1 MRPNPSIDFLRPE
14 TSYCGEFV
22 VEFSRIMFKYLT
34 IIEKCG
40 IFLVQKI
47 YLIFLYDGGEKMR
60 QHEQV
65 KEFAVEDII
74 QLVRKTDLSD
84 LNTFLVLNGGT
95 GVGKTTAI
103 MNSVLTELDTK
114 FGHLQSMLVVESR
127 SITVEQLRHKY
138 GEADVCQ
145 RLGFANMIKK
155 GKVDYDWVVID
166 ECHGLFSE
174 ASFAEDTVIIGD
186 WIKNRRTKQHIIFIT
201 ANDEYFEE
209 LSKQFFSDD
218 SSFIYLFPDFTKYVS
233 NTYVKEIQFVK
244 TKNTNATLDYFLAQQ
259 EDKKG
264 IIFLKS
270 ASKVKDWYFK
280 LLDQKKNVAMLVSR
294 ANQTAL
300 SLDITQA
307 KIAAKDL
314 LIELSD
320 GQSGLTL
327 ADLQDMAD
335 KQRIADG
342 KESLFTALREEH
354 LPEDINI
361 LIVTDTLQE
370 GMSLTF
376 PKIDYMIIDG
386 YGEVEIRQ
394 KVGRF
399 RGNLDQLFIIFNP
412 NNARR
417 DFQIQS
423 DLFAHFRKLQA
434 EGDQVELAKQFGLM
448 KGAQFK
454 IKYLIERAREDGT
467 KSYEVNEQ
475 AYLHLLKDH
484 KDYLHLM
491 GNTEEAVQEMY
502 SYLGATPSIIDPALI
517 KFSNQRELV
526 MEIAERWRG
535 IPLKGPAQEA
545 LLEDFKAMGITDKS
559 RHQITSLRGC
569 TTIFNEAGV
578 RIAEKQATTKDIE
591 QWPQYLTKVREK
603 FRVIV

>member
-1 MRPNPSIDFLRPE
+1 MRE
-14 TSYCGEFV
+14 
-22 VEFSRIMFKYLT
+22 
-34 IIEKCG
+34 
-40 IFLVQKI
+40 
-47 YLIFLYDGGEKMR
+47 
-60 QHEQV
+60 HEQV

-74 QLVRKTDLSD
+74 RLVRETDLSD
-84 LNTFLVLNGGT
+84 INTFLVLNGGT

-103 MNSVLTELDTK
+103 MNNVLEELDHK
-114 FGHLQSMLVVESR
+114 FGHLQTMLVVESR

-145 RLGFANMIKK
+145 RLGFANMIRK
-155 GKVDYDWVVID
+155 GTIDYDWVVID

-174 ASFAEDTVIIGD
+174 ASFAEDTTIIGD
-186 WIKNRRTKQHIIFIT
+186 WIKNGRENQHIIFIT

-218 SSFIYLFPDFTKYVS
+218 STFIYLFPDFTKYVS

-244 TKNTNATLDYFLAQQ
+244 TRNTTATLEYFLAQQ
-259 EDKKG
+259 ETKRG

-280 LLDQKKNVAMLVSR
+280 LLDQKKGVAMLVSR
-294 ANQTAL
+294 ANQTSL
-300 SLDITQA
+300 SLDVNQA
-307 KIAAKDL
+307 HSAAKNL
-314 LIELSD
+314 MIELSD
-320 GQSGLTL
+320 GYSGLTL

-342 KESLFTALREEH
+342 KESLFEALRNEH
-354 LPEDINI
+354 LPDDISI

-412 NNARR
+412 SNARR

-423 DLFAHFRKLQA
+423 DMFAHFRQLQA
-434 EGDQVELAKQFGLM
+434 EGNQVELAKQFGIL

-454 IKYLIERAREDGT
+454 VRYINERVHDDGS

-475 AYLHLLKDH
+475 AYLHLIKDH

-491 GNTEEAVQEMY
+491 GNTEEAVREMY
-502 SYLGATPSIIDPALI
+502 SYLGATPKLIDPNNI
-517 KFSNQRELV
+517 RISNQKELII
-526 MEIAERWRG
+526 EIAERWRG

-545 LLEDFKAMGITDKS
+545 LLQDFAAAGIKDKS
-559 RHQITSLRGC
+559 RHTVSSLRGC
-569 TTIFNEAGV
+569 TTLFTEAGITV
-578 RIAEKQATTKDIE
+578 TEKQATLKDLE

-603 FRVIV
+603 FRYII

>member
-1 MRPNPSIDFLRPE
+1 
-14 TSYCGEFV
+14 
-22 VEFSRIMFKYLT
+22 
-34 IIEKCG
+34 
-40 IFLVQKI
+40 
-47 YLIFLYDGGEKMR
+47 MR
-60 QHEQV
+60 QHKQV

-103 MNSVLTELDTK
+103 MNNVLEELDHK
-114 FGHLQSMLVVESR
+114 MGHLQTMLVVESR

-138 GEADVCQ
+138 GETDVCQ

-155 GKVDYDWVVID
+155 NSVDYDWIVID

-174 ASFAEDTVIIGD
+174 ASFADDTTIIGN
-186 WIKNRRTKQHIIFIT
+186 WIKDGRTNQHIIFIT

-218 SSFIYLFPDFTKYVS
+218 SSFIYLFPDFTEYVS
-233 NTYVKEIQFVK
+233 NTYVKEIQFIK

-259 EDKKG
+259 QDKRG

-280 LLDQKKNVAMLVSR
+280 LLDQKKGVAMLVSR

-300 SLDITQA
+300 SLDTNQA
-307 KIAAKDL
+307 QIAAKDL
-314 LIELSD
+314 MLELSD
-320 GQSGLTL
+320 GKSGLTL

-342 KESLFTALREEH
+342 KESLFDALRAEH
-354 LPEDINI
+354 LPDDISI

-412 NNARR
+412 SNAKR

-423 DLFAHFRKLQA
+423 DMFAHFRRLQA
-434 EGDQVELAKQFGLM
+434 EGNQVELAKQFGIL

-454 IKYLIERAREDGT
+454 IHYITEKIKEDGAKT
-467 KSYEVNEQ
+467 YEVNEQ

-491 GNTEEAVQEMY
+491 NNTDEAVQEMY
-502 SYLGATPSIIDPALI
+502 SYLGATPQILDPGLI
-517 KFSNQRELV
+517 RISNQKDAIL
-526 MEIAERWRG
+526 EIAERWRG

-545 LLEDFKAMGITDKS
+545 LLQDFKAAGITDKS

-569 TTIFNEAGV
+569 TAIFNEVGV
-578 RIAEKQATTKDIE
+578 TVTDKQATKKDIE
-591 QWPQYLTKVREK
+591 QWPQYLQKIREK
-603 FRVIV
+603 FRIIV

>member
-1 MRPNPSIDFLRPE
+1 MREHKQI
-14 TSYCGEFV
+14 
-22 VEFSRIMFKYLT
+22 
-34 IIEKCG
+34 
-40 IFLVQKI
+40 
-47 YLIFLYDGGEKMR
+47 
-60 QHEQV
+60 

-74 QLVRKTDLSD
+74 QLVRKTDLSN

-103 MNSVLTELDTK
+103 MNSVLEELDHQFK
-114 FGHLQSMLVVESR
+114 RLQTMLVVESR

-138 GEADVCQ
+138 GETDVCQ
-145 RLGFANMIKK
+145 RLGFANMIKR
-155 GKVDYDWVVID
+155 GNVDYDWVVID

-174 ASFAEDTVIIGD
+174 ASFAEDTTIIGE
-186 WIKNRRTKQHIIFIT
+186 WIRSGRKNTHVIFIT

-209 LSKQFFSDD
+209 LSKQFFSED
-218 SSFIYLFPDFTKYVS
+218 SSFIYLFPDFTEYVS
-233 NTYVKEIQFVK
+233 QTYVKEIQFIK
-244 TKNTNATLDYFLAQQ
+244 TKNTNATLDYFLNQQ
-259 EDKKG
+259 EGKRG

-280 LLDQKKNVAMLVSR
+280 LLDQKKGVAMLVSR

-300 SLDITQA
+300 SLDVNQA
-307 KIAAKDL
+307 NIAAKDL
-314 LIELSD
+314 LLELSE
-320 GQSGLTL
+320 GRSGLTL

-335 KQRIADG
+335 KQRVADG
-342 KESLFTALREEH
+342 KESLFDALREEH

-412 NNARR
+412 NNAKR

-423 DLFAHFRKLQA
+423 DMFAHFRKLQA
-434 EGDQVELAKQFGLM
+434 EGNQVELAKQFGIL

-454 IKYLIERAREDGT
+454 IKYIVERVTDSG
-467 KSYEVNEQ
+467 KKYEVNEQ

-491 GNTEEAVQEMY
+491 SNTEEAVQEMY
-502 SYLGATPSIIDPALI
+502 SYLGTSPIILDPSIIRI
-517 KFSNQRELV
+517 SNQKELIL
-526 MEIAERWRG
+526 EIAERWRG

-545 LLEDFKAMGITDKS
+545 LLQDFKAMGVTDKS
-559 RHQITSLRGC
+559 RHPVTSLRGC
-569 TTIFNEAGV
+569 TALFEEVGITV
-578 RIAEKQATTKDIE
+578 TSKQATTKDVE
-591 QWPQYLTKVREK
+591 QWPQYLAKVREK
-603 FRVIV
+603 YRVIV

>member
-1 MRPNPSIDFLRPE
+1 MRE
-14 TSYCGEFV
+14 
-22 VEFSRIMFKYLT
+22 
-34 IIEKCG
+34 
-40 IFLVQKI
+40 
-47 YLIFLYDGGEKMR
+47 
-60 QHEQV
+60 HEQV
-65 KEFAVEDII
+65 KEFAVDDII
-74 QLVRKTDLSD
+74 RLVRETDLSNI
-84 LNTFLVLNGGT
+84 NTFLVLNGGT

-103 MNSVLTELDTK
+103 MNNVLEELDHK
-114 FGHLQSMLVVESR
+114 FGHLQTMLVVESR

-145 RLGFANMIKK
+145 RLGFANMIRK
-155 GKVDYDWVVID
+155 GAIDYDWVVID

-174 ASFAEDTVIIGD
+174 ASFAEDTTIIGD
-186 WIKNRRTKQHIIFIT
+186 WIKNSRRNQHIIFIT

-218 SSFIYLFPDFTKYVS
+218 STFIYLFPDFTKYVS

-244 TKNTNATLDYFLAQQ
+244 TRNTTATLEYFLAQQ
-259 EDKKG
+259 ENRRG

-280 LLDQKKNVAMLVSR
+280 LLDRKKGVAMLVSR
-294 ANQTAL
+294 ANQTSL
-300 SLDITQA
+300 SLDVNQA
-307 KIAAKDL
+307 HSAAKNL
-314 LIELSD
+314 MLELSD
-320 GQSGLTL
+320 GHSGLTL

-342 KESLFTALREEH
+342 KESLFEALRNEH
-354 LPEDINI
+354 LPEDISI

-399 RGNLDQLFIIFNP
+399 RGNLDQLYIIFNP
-412 NNARR
+412 SNARR

-423 DLFAHFRKLQA
+423 DMFAHFRRLQA
-434 EGDQVELAKQFGLM
+434 EGNQVELAKQFGIL

-454 IKYLIERAREDGT
+454 IKYITEKKRNDGSKT
-467 KSYEVNEQ
+467 YEVNEQ

-491 GNTEEAVQEMY
+491 GNTEEAVKEMY
-502 SYLGATPSIIDPALI
+502 SYLGAVPKLIDPNDI
-517 KFSNQRELV
+517 RISNQRELII
-526 MEIAERWRG
+526 EIAERWRG
-535 IPLKGPAQEA
+535 VPLKGPAQEA
-545 LLEDFKAMGITDKS
+545 LLQDFRAMGITDKS
-559 RHQITSLRGC
+559 RHPINSLRGC
-569 TTIFNEAGV
+569 TTLFTEAGITV
-578 RIAEKQATTKDIE
+578 TDKQATLKDLE

-603 FRVIV
+603 YRVII

>member
-1 MRPNPSIDFLRPE
+1 MRE
-14 TSYCGEFV
+14 
-22 VEFSRIMFKYLT
+22 
-34 IIEKCG
+34 
-40 IFLVQKI
+40 
-47 YLIFLYDGGEKMR
+47 
-60 QHEQV
+60 HEQV

-103 MNSVLTELDTK
+103 MNNVLQELDKK
-114 FGHLQSMLVVESR
+114 FKHMQTMLVVESR

-138 GEADVCQ
+138 GEVDVCQ
-145 RLGFANMIKK
+145 RMGFANMIKR
-155 GKVDYDWVVID
+155 GHVDYDWVVID

-174 ASFAEDTVIIGD
+174 ASFAEDTTVIGD
-186 WIKNRRTKQHIIFIT
+186 WIKNGRGNTHIIFIT

-209 LSKQFFSDD
+209 LSKQFFSED

-244 TKNTNATLDYFLAQQ
+244 TRNTNMTLDYFLAQL
-259 EDKKG
+259 EGKRG
-264 IIFLKS
+264 IVFLKS

-280 LLDQKKNVAMLVSR
+280 LLDQKKGVAMLVSR

-300 SLDITQA
+300 SLDIVQA
-307 KIAAKDL
+307 QSAAKNL
-314 LIELSD
+314 MIELSD

-342 KESLFTALREEH
+342 KESLFEALRNEH
-354 LPEDINI
+354 LPNDISI

-412 NNARR
+412 SNARR

-423 DLFAHFRKLQA
+423 DMFAHFRKLQA
-434 EGDQVELAKQFGLM
+434 DGDQVELAKQFGLL
-448 KGAQFK
+448 KGARFK
-454 IKYLIERAREDGT
+454 VRYINERKHEDGSKT
-467 KSYEVNEQ
+467 YEVNEQ
-475 AYLHLLKDH
+475 AYLHLIKDH

-491 GNTEEAVQEMY
+491 GNTEEAVREMY
-502 SYLGATPSIIDPALI
+502 SYLGATPKLLDSNEI
-517 KFSNQRELV
+517 KMSNQKETLL
-526 MEIAERWRG
+526 EIAERWRG

-545 LLEDFKAMGITDKS
+545 LLQDFRAAGITDKS
-559 RHQITSLRGC
+559 RHSINSLRGC
-569 TTIFNEAGV
+569 TTLFTEAG
-578 RIAEKQATTKDIE
+578 ITITEKQATLKDIE
-591 QWPQYLTKVREK
+591 QWPQYLQKVREK

>member
-1 MRPNPSIDFLRPE
+1 
-14 TSYCGEFV
+14 
-22 VEFSRIMFKYLT
+22 
-34 IIEKCG
+34 
-40 IFLVQKI
+40 
-47 YLIFLYDGGEKMR
+47 MR

-65 KEFAVEDII
+65 KEFAKEDII
-74 QLVRKTDLSD
+74 RLVRETDLSD
-84 LNTFLVLNGGT
+84 INTFLVLNGGT

-103 MNSVLTELDTK
+103 MNNVLEELDHK
-114 FGHLQSMLVVESR
+114 FGKLQTMLVVESR

-138 GEADVCQ
+138 GEVDVCQ

-155 GKVDYDWVVID
+155 DNVDYDWVVID

-174 ASFAEDTVIIGD
+174 ASFAEDTTIIGN
-186 WIKNRRTKQHIIFIT
+186 WIKFQRKNTHIIFIT

-209 LSKQFFSDD
+209 LSKQFFSED

-244 TKNTNATLDYFLAQQ
+244 TRNTNATLDYFLAQQ
-259 EDKKG
+259 ENKRG

-280 LLDQKKNVAMLVSR
+280 LLDQKKGVAMLVSR

-300 SLDITQA
+300 SLDVTQA
-307 KIAAKDL
+307 HIAAKDL
-314 LIELSD
+314 LLELSE
-320 GQSGLTL
+320 GNSGLTL

-342 KESLFTALREEH
+342 KESLFEALRAEH
-354 LPEDINI
+354 LPEDISI

-412 NNARR
+412 NNAKR

-423 DLFAHFRKLQA
+423 DMFAHFRKLQA
-434 EGDQVELAKQFGLM
+434 EGNQVELAKQFGIL

-454 IKYLIERAREDGT
+454 IKYIIERPHDNGT
-467 KSYEVNEQ
+467 KTYEVNEQ
-475 AYLHLLKDH
+475 AYLHLIKDH

-491 GNTEEAVQEMY
+491 GNTEDAVKEMY
-502 SYLGATPSIIDPALI
+502 SYLGTTPKLVDPNLI
-517 KFSNQRELV
+517 RISNQRDLII
-526 MEIAERWRG
+526 EIAERWRG
-535 IPLKGPAQEA
+535 IPLKGSAQEA
-545 LLEDFKAMGITDKS
+545 LIQDFKAMGVTDKS
-559 RHQITSLRGC
+559 RHSITSLRGC
-569 TTIFNEAGV
+569 TAMFTDAGITV
-578 RIAEKQATTKDIE
+578 TDKQASLKDIE

-603 FRVIV
+603 YRVII

>member
-1 MRPNPSIDFLRPE
+1 MRE
-14 TSYCGEFV
+14 
-22 VEFSRIMFKYLT
+22 
-34 IIEKCG
+34 
-40 IFLVQKI
+40 
-47 YLIFLYDGGEKMR
+47 
-60 QHEQV
+60 HEQV
-65 KEFAVEDII
+65 KEFAVNDII
-74 QLVRKTDLSD
+74 ELVRKTNLSD

-103 MNSVLTELDTK
+103 MNSVLEELEHK
-114 FGHLQSMLVVESR
+114 VGKVQSMLVVESR
-127 SITVEQLRHKY
+127 SITVEQLRHRY

-155 GKVDYDWVVID
+155 DNVDYDWVVID

-174 ASFAEDTVIIGD
+174 ASFAEDTTIIGD
-186 WIKNRRTKQHIIFIT
+186 WIKNRRTYQHIIFIT
-201 ANDEYFEE
+201 ANDEYFED
-209 LSKQFFSDD
+209 LSKQFFSEDY
-218 SSFIYLFPDFTKYVS
+218 SFIYLFPDFTKYVS
-233 NTYVKEIQFVK
+233 NTYVKEIQFIK
-244 TKNTNATLDYFLAQQ
+244 TKNTNATLDYFIEQ
-259 EDKKG
+259 EKDKRG

-280 LLDQKKNVAMLVSR
+280 LLNLKMKVAMLVSK
-294 ANQTAL
+294 ANQTSL
-300 SLDITQA
+300 SLNPSQA
-307 KIAAKDL
+307 DIAAKDL
-314 LIELSD
+314 LLDLSA
-320 GQSGLTL
+320 GEAGLTL
-327 ADLQDMAD
+327 ADLQELAD

-342 KESLFTALREEH
+342 KESLFEALANEH
-354 LPEDINI
+354 LPDDISI

-423 DLFAHFRKLQA
+423 DMFAHFRKLQA
-434 EGDQVELAKQFGLM
+434 EGDQVELAKQFGIL
-448 KGAQFK
+448 KGARFK
-454 IKYLIERAREDGT
+454 VKYIVERQLENGT
-467 KSYEVNEQ
+467 KKYEVNEQ

-484 KDYLHLM
+484 RDYLHLM

-502 SYLGATPSIIDPALI
+502 SYLGATPKMVDPNLI
-517 KFSNQRELV
+517 RISNQKELIV
-526 MEIAERWRG
+526 EIAERWRG

-545 LLEDFKAMGITDKS
+545 LLQDFKAMGITDKQ

-569 TTIFNEAGV
+569 TSMFDEVGV
-578 RIAEKQATTKDIE
+578 TIAEKQATKKDLE
-591 QWPQYLTKVREK
+591 QWPQYLTKIREK
-603 FRVIV
+603 FRIII

>member
-1 MRPNPSIDFLRPE
+1 MREHKQI
-14 TSYCGEFV
+14 
-22 VEFSRIMFKYLT
+22 
-34 IIEKCG
+34 
-40 IFLVQKI
+40 
-47 YLIFLYDGGEKMR
+47 
-60 QHEQV
+60 

-103 MNSVLTELDTK
+103 MNSVLEELDHQFK
-114 FGHLQSMLVVESR
+114 RLQTMLVVESR

-138 GEADVCQ
+138 GETDVCQ
-145 RLGFANMIKK
+145 RLGFANMIKR
-155 GKVDYDWVVID
+155 GNVDYDWVVID

-174 ASFAEDTVIIGD
+174 ASFAEDTTIIGE
-186 WIKNRRTKQHIIFIT
+186 WIRSGRKNTHVIFIT

-209 LSKQFFSDD
+209 LSKQFFSED
-218 SSFIYLFPDFTKYVS
+218 SSFIYLFPDFTEYVS
-233 NTYVKEIQFVK
+233 QTYVKEIQFIK
-244 TKNTNATLDYFLAQQ
+244 TKNTNATLDYFLDQQ
-259 EDKKG
+259 EGKRG
-264 IIFLKS
+264 IVFLKS

-280 LLDQKKNVAMLVSR
+280 LLDQKKGVAMLVSR

-300 SLDITQA
+300 SLDVNQA
-307 KIAAKDL
+307 NIAAKDL
-314 LIELSD
+314 LLELSE
-320 GQSGLTL
+320 GRSGLTL

-335 KQRIADG
+335 KQRVADG
-342 KESLFTALREEH
+342 KESLFDALREEH

-412 NNARR
+412 NNAKR

-423 DLFAHFRKLQA
+423 DMFAHFRKLQA
-434 EGDQVELAKQFGLM
+434 EGNQVELAKQFGIL

-454 IKYLIERAREDGT
+454 IKYIVERVTDSGKR
-467 KSYEVNEQ
+467 YEVNEQ

-502 SYLGATPSIIDPALI
+502 SYLGASPTILDPSIIRI
-517 KFSNQRELV
+517 SNQKELIL
-526 MEIAERWRG
+526 EIAERWRG

-545 LLEDFKAMGITDKS
+545 LLQDFKAMGVTDKS
-559 RHQITSLRGC
+559 RHPVTSLRGC
-569 TTIFNEAGV
+569 TALFEEVGV
-578 RIAEKQATTKDIE
+578 TVTSKQATTKDIE
-591 QWPQYLTKVREK
+591 QWPQYLAKVREK
-603 FRVIV
+603 YRVIV

>member
-1 MRPNPSIDFLRPE
+1 MRE
-14 TSYCGEFV
+14 H
-22 VEFSRIMFKYLT
+22 K
-34 IIEKCG
+34 
-40 IFLVQKI
+40 
-47 YLIFLYDGGEKMR
+47 
-60 QHEQV
+60 QV

-74 QLVRKTDLSD
+74 QLVRNTDLSD
-84 LNTFLVLNGGT
+84 MNTFLVLNGGT

-103 MNSVLTELDTK
+103 MNSVLEELDHK
-114 FGHLQSMLVVESR
+114 FGHLQTMLVVESR

-138 GEADVCQ
+138 GEADICQ
-145 RLGFANMIKK
+145 RMGFANMIKK
-155 GKVDYDWVVID
+155 GDIDYDWVVID

-174 ASFAEDTVIIGD
+174 ASFAEDTTIIGE
-186 WIKNRRTKQHIIFIT
+186 WIRHGRENTHIIFIT
-201 ANDEYFEE
+201 ANDEYFDE
-209 LSKQFFSDD
+209 LSKQFFSDE

-233 NTYVKEIQFVK
+233 NTYVKEIQFIK
-244 TKNTNATLDYFLAQQ
+244 TRNTNATLEYFLQQQ
-259 EDKKG
+259 EGKRG

-280 LLDQKKNVAMLVSR
+280 LLDRKKGVGMLVSR
-294 ANQTAL
+294 GNQTAL
-300 SLDITQA
+300 SLDTTQA
-307 KIAAKDL
+307 SIAAKDL
-314 LIELSD
+314 LLELSD
-320 GQSGLTL
+320 GKSGLTL

-342 KESLFTALREEH
+342 KESLFEALRAEH
-354 LPEDINI
+354 LPDDISI

-412 NNARR
+412 SNAKR

-423 DLFAHFRKLQA
+423 DMFAHFRKLQA
-434 EGDQVELAKQFGLM
+434 EGNQIELAKQFGIM

-454 IKYLIERAREDGT
+454 VRYIVERPHEDGSKT
-467 KSYEVNEQ
+467 YEVNEQ
-475 AYLHLLKDH
+475 AYLHLIKDH

-491 GNTEEAVQEMY
+491 NNTEEAVREMY
-502 SYLGATPSIIDPALI
+502 SYLGATPALIDPNDI
-517 KFSNQRELV
+517 RISNQKDIIL
-526 MEIAERWRG
+526 EIAERWRG

-545 LLEDFKAMGITDKS
+545 LLQDFKAMGITDKS
-559 RHQITSLRGC
+559 RRFVTSLRGC
-569 TTIFNEAGV
+569 TSLFAEAGITV
-578 RIAEKQATTKDIE
+578 TDKQATLKDLE

>member
-1 MRPNPSIDFLRPE
+1 
-14 TSYCGEFV
+14 
-22 VEFSRIMFKYLT
+22 
-34 IIEKCG
+34 
-40 IFLVQKI
+40 
-47 YLIFLYDGGEKMR
+47 MR

-74 QLVRKTDLSD
+74 RLVRNTDLSD

-103 MNSVLTELDTK
+103 MNNVLQELDKK
-114 FGHLQSMLVVESR
+114 FKHMQTMLVVESR

-155 GKVDYDWVVID
+155 GNVDYDWVVID

-174 ASFAEDTVIIGD
+174 ASFAEDTTIIGE
-186 WIKNRRTKQHIIFIT
+186 WIKYKRKNTHIIFIT
-201 ANDEYFEE
+201 ANDEYFDE
-209 LSKQFFSDD
+209 LSKQFFAED

-233 NTYVKEIQFVK
+233 NTYVKEIQFIK
-244 TKNTNATLDYFLAQQ
+244 TKNTNNTLEYFLEQQ
-259 EDKKG
+259 AGKRG
-264 IIFLKS
+264 IVFLKS

-280 LLDQKKNVAMLVSR
+280 LLDQKKGVAMLVSR

-300 SLDITQA
+300 SLDVNQA
-307 KIAAKDL
+307 HTAAKNL
-314 LIELSD
+314 MLELSD
-320 GQSGLTL
+320 GRSGLTL

-342 KESLFTALREEH
+342 KESLFEALRNEH
-354 LPEDINI
+354 LPDDISI

-423 DLFAHFRKLQA
+423 DMFAHFRKLQA
-434 EGDQVELAKQFGLM
+434 DGDQVELAKQFGIL

-454 IKYLIERAREDGT
+454 VKYITERVKDDGS
-467 KSYEVNEQ
+467 KAYEVNEQ

-491 GNTEEAVQEMY
+491 GNTEEAVKEMY
-502 SYLGATPSIIDPALI
+502 SYLGATPKLVDPGLI
-517 KFSNQRELV
+517 RMSNQKELII
-526 MEIAERWRG
+526 EIAERWRG

-545 LLEDFKAMGITDKS
+545 LLQDFKAMGITDKS

-569 TTIFNEAGV
+569 TTMFAEAGITV
-578 RIAEKQATTKDIE
+578 TEKQASLKDLE
-591 QWPQYLTKVREK
+591 QWPQYLVKVREK
-603 FRVIV
+603 YRVIV

>member
-1 MRPNPSIDFLRPE
+1 
-14 TSYCGEFV
+14 
-22 VEFSRIMFKYLT
+22 
-34 IIEKCG
+34 
-40 IFLVQKI
+40 
-47 YLIFLYDGGEKMR
+47 MR

-65 KEFAVEDII
+65 KEFAVDDII
-74 QLVRKTDLSD
+74 RLVRETDLSD
-84 LNTFLVLNGGT
+84 INTFLVLNGGT

-103 MNSVLTELDTK
+103 MNNVLQELDHK
-114 FGHLQSMLVVESR
+114 FGHLQTMLVVESR

-155 GKVDYDWVVID
+155 GKIDYDWVVID

-174 ASFAEDTVIIGD
+174 ASFAEDTTIIGN
-186 WIKNRRTKQHIIFIT
+186 WIKNGRGNTHIIFIT
-201 ANDEYFEE
+201 ANDEYFDE
-209 LSKQFFSDD
+209 LSKQFFSDE

-233 NTYVKEIQFVK
+233 NTYVKEIQFIK
-244 TKNTNATLDYFLAQQ
+244 TRNTGETLTYFLNQL

-264 IIFLKS
+264 IVFLKS

-280 LLDQKKNVAMLVSR
+280 LLDQKKSVAMLVSR

-300 SLDITQA
+300 SLDVNQA
-307 KIAAKDL
+307 QIAAKDL

-327 ADLQDMAD
+327 ADLQDLAD

-342 KESLFTALREEH
+342 KESLFEALRNEH
-354 LPEDINI
+354 LPDDISI

-412 NNARR
+412 SNARR

-423 DLFAHFRKLQA
+423 DMFAHFRKLQA
-434 EGDQVELAKQFGLM
+434 EGDQVELAKQFGLL
-448 KGAQFK
+448 KGARFK
-454 IKYLIERAREDGT
+454 IKYITEKVKEDGAKT
-467 KSYEVNEQ
+467 YEVNEQ

-491 GNTEEAVQEMY
+491 GNTEEAVKEMY
-502 SYLGATPSIIDPALI
+502 SYLGATPKLIDPGDI
-517 KFSNQRELV
+517 RMSNQKDLIL
-526 MEIAERWRG
+526 EIAERWRG

-545 LLEDFKAMGITDKS
+545 LLQDFKAMGITDKQ
-559 RHQITSLRGC
+559 RHAVNSLRGC
-569 TTIFNEAGV
+569 TSLFNEAGITV
-578 RIAEKQATTKDIE
+578 TEKQATLKDIQ
-591 QWPQYLTKVREK
+591 QWPQYLTKIREK
-603 FRVIV
+603 YRVII

>member
-1 MRPNPSIDFLRPE
+1 
-14 TSYCGEFV
+14 
-22 VEFSRIMFKYLT
+22 
-34 IIEKCG
+34 
-40 IFLVQKI
+40 
-47 YLIFLYDGGEKMR
+47 MR

-65 KEFAVEDII
+65 KEFAVDDII
-74 QLVRKTDLSD
+74 RLVRETDLSD
-84 LNTFLVLNGGT
+84 RNTFLVLNGGT

-103 MNSVLTELDTK
+103 MNYVLAELNQKYGD
-114 FGHLQSMLVVESR
+114 LQSMLVVESR
-127 SITVEQLRHKY
+127 TITVEQLRHKPH
-138 GEADVCQ
+138 EVDVCQ
-145 RLGFANMIKK
+145 RMGFANMIHK
-155 GKVDYDWVVID
+155 GNIDYDWVVID

-174 ASFAEDTVIIGD
+174 ASFAEDTTIIGD
-186 WIKNRRTKQHIIFIT
+186 WIKNGRGNTHIIFIT

-218 SSFIYLFPDFTKYVS
+218 STFIYLFPDFTKYVS

-244 TKNTNATLDYFLAQQ
+244 TRNTNITLDYFLDQLK
-259 EDKKG
+259 EKKG
-264 IIFLKS
+264 IVFLKS

-300 SLDITQA
+300 SLDVAQA
-307 KIAAKDL
+307 RIAAKDL

-320 GQSGLTL
+320 GESGLTL

-342 KESLFTALREEH
+342 KESLFEALRNEH
-354 LPEDINI
+354 LPDDISI

-412 NNARR
+412 SNARR

-423 DLFAHFRKLQA
+423 DMFAHFRKLQA
-434 EGDQVELAKQFGLM
+434 EGDQVELAKQYGLL
-448 KGAQFK
+448 KGARFK
-454 IKYLIERAREDGT
+454 IKYITERVKTDGAKT
-467 KSYEVNEQ
+467 YEVNEQ

-491 GNTEEAVQEMY
+491 GNTEEAIKEMY
-502 SYLGATPSIIDPALI
+502 SYLGTTPKLVDPNEI
-517 KFSNQRELV
+517 QMSNQKDLLL
-526 MEIAERWRG
+526 EITERWRG

-545 LLEDFKAMGITDKS
+545 LLQDFKSLGIRDKS
-559 RHQITSLRGC
+559 RHTIGSLRGC
-569 TTIFNEAGV
+569 TTLFAEAGITV
-578 RIAEKQATTKDIE
+578 TEKQASLKDLE

-603 FRVIV
+603 YRVII

>member
-1 MRPNPSIDFLRPE
+1 
-14 TSYCGEFV
+14 
-22 VEFSRIMFKYLT
+22 
-34 IIEKCG
+34 
-40 IFLVQKI
+40 
-47 YLIFLYDGGEKMR
+47 MR

-65 KEFAVEDII
+65 KEFAMNDII
-74 QLVRKTDLSD
+74 ELVRKTDLSNP
-84 LNTFLVLNGGT
+84 NTFLVLNGGT

-103 MNSVLTELDTK
+103 MNNVLQELDKK
-114 FGHLQSMLVVESR
+114 FKHLQTMLVVESR

-145 RLGFANMIKK
+145 RLGFANMIRK

-174 ASFAEDTVIIGD
+174 ASFAEDTTVIGD
-186 WIKNRRTKQHIIFIT
+186 WIKNGRGDTHIIFIT

-209 LSKQFFSDD
+209 LSKQFFSDE
-218 SSFIYLFPDFTKYVS
+218 STFIYLFPDFTKYVS
-233 NTYVKEIQFVK
+233 NTYVKEIQFIK
-244 TKNTNATLDYFLAQQ
+244 TKNTNNTLEYFLQQQ
-259 EDKKG
+259 ESKRG
-264 IIFLKS
+264 IVFLKS

-280 LLDQKKNVAMLVSR
+280 LLDQKKGVAMLASR
-294 ANQTAL
+294 ANQTSL
-300 SLDITQA
+300 SLDVNQA
-307 KIAAKDL
+307 HTAARSL
-314 LIELSD
+314 MIELSE
-320 GQSGLTL
+320 GKSGLTL

-342 KESLFTALREEH
+342 KESLFEALRAEH
-354 LPEDINI
+354 LPDDISI

-412 NNARR
+412 SNARR

-423 DLFAHFRKLQA
+423 DMFAHFRKLQA
-434 EGDQVELAKQFGLM
+434 EGNQVELAKQFGIL

-454 IKYLIERAREDGT
+454 VRYITERLKEDGS
-467 KSYEVNEQ
+467 KAYEVNEQ

-491 GNTEEAVQEMY
+491 NNTEEAVIEMY
-502 SYLGATPSIIDPALI
+502 SYLGATPKLVDPGLI
-517 KFSNQRELV
+517 RMSNQKDLV
-526 MEIAERWRG
+526 LEIAERWRG

-545 LLEDFKAMGITDKS
+545 LIQDFKALGITDKQ
-559 RHQITSLRGC
+559 RHSISSLRGC
-569 TTIFNEAGV
+569 TTMFAEAGITV
-578 RIAEKQATTKDIE
+578 TEKQASLKDLE

-603 FRVIV
+603 YRVII

>member
-1 MRPNPSIDFLRPE
+1 MREHKQI
-14 TSYCGEFV
+14 
-22 VEFSRIMFKYLT
+22 
-34 IIEKCG
+34 
-40 IFLVQKI
+40 
-47 YLIFLYDGGEKMR
+47 
-60 QHEQV
+60 

-74 QLVRKTDLSD
+74 GLVHDTDLSD
-84 LNTFLVLNGGT
+84 MNTFLVLNGGT

-103 MNSVLTELDTK
+103 MNRVLAELDEKCGDFQT
-114 FGHLQSMLVVESR
+114 MLVVESR

-138 GEADVCQ
+138 HEVDVCQ
-145 RLGFANMIKK
+145 RMGFANMIKR
-155 GKVDYDWVVID
+155 GNVDYDWIVID

-174 ASFAEDTVIIGD
+174 ASFAEDTTIIGA
-186 WIKNRRTKQHIIFIT
+186 WIRSGRKNQHIIFIT

-209 LSKQFFSDD
+209 LSKQFFSED
-218 SSFIYLFPDFTKYVS
+218 SSFIYLFPDFTEYVS
-233 NTYVKEIQFVK
+233 NTYVKEIQFIK
-244 TKNTNATLDYFLAQQ
+244 TRNTNMTLDYFLAQQ
-259 EDKKG
+259 ENKRG
-264 IIFLKS
+264 IVFLKS

-280 LLDQKKNVAMLVSR
+280 LLDQKKGVAMLVSR

-300 SLDITQA
+300 SLDVNQA
-307 KIAAKDL
+307 HTAAKNL
-314 LIELSD
+314 MIELSD

-342 KESLFTALREEH
+342 KESLFEALRNEH
-354 LPEDINI
+354 LPDDISI

-412 NNARR
+412 SNARR

-423 DLFAHFRKLQA
+423 DMFAHFRKLQA

-448 KGAQFK
+448 KGARFK
-454 IKYLIERAREDGT
+454 VKYITERQKQDGT
-467 KSYEVNEQ
+467 KTYEVNEQ

-491 GNTEEAVQEMY
+491 SNTDEAVREMY
-502 SYLGATPSIIDPALI
+502 SYLGSTPQILDANLI
-517 KFSNQRELV
+517 RISNQKEILL
-526 MEIAERWRG
+526 EIAERWRG
-535 IPLKGPAQEA
+535 IPLKGPAQDA
-545 LLEDFKAMGITDKS
+545 LLQDFKAMGITDKS
-559 RHQITSLRGC
+559 RHSITSLRGC
-569 TTIFNEAGV
+569 TTLFDEVGIV
-578 RIAEKQATTKDIE
+578 VTSKQATLKDLE

-603 FRVIV
+603 YRVIL

>member
-1 MRPNPSIDFLRPE
+1 MRE
-14 TSYCGEFV
+14 
-22 VEFSRIMFKYLT
+22 
-34 IIEKCG
+34 
-40 IFLVQKI
+40 
-47 YLIFLYDGGEKMR
+47 
-60 QHEQV
+60 HEQI

-103 MNSVLTELDTK
+103 MNNVLEELDHK
-114 FGHLQSMLVVESR
+114 FGHLQTMLVVESR

-155 GKVDYDWVVID
+155 GNVDYDWVVID

-174 ASFAEDTVIIGD
+174 ASFAEDTTIIGD
-186 WIKNRRTKQHIIFIT
+186 WIKYHRGNTHIIFIT

-209 LSKQFFSDD
+209 LSKQFFSEN

-244 TKNTNATLDYFLAQQ
+244 TKNTNMTLDYFLEQQ
-259 EDKKG
+259 EGKRG
-264 IIFLKS
+264 IVFLKS

-280 LLDQKKNVAMLVSR
+280 LLDQKKGVAMLVSR

-300 SLDITQA
+300 SLDVAQA
-307 KIAAKDL
+307 EIAAKDL
-314 LIELSD
+314 LLELSD
-320 GQSGLTL
+320 GKNGLTL

-342 KESLFTALREEH
+342 KESLFEALRNEH
-354 LPEDINI
+354 LPDDISI

-399 RGNLDQLFIIFNP
+399 RGNLDQLYIIFNP
-412 NNARR
+412 SNARR

-423 DLFAHFRKLQA
+423 DMFAHFRKLQA
-434 EGDQVELAKQFGLM
+434 DGNQVELAKQFGIL

-454 IKYLIERAREDGT
+454 IKYINERKHDDGSKT
-467 KSYEVNEQ
+467 YEVNEQ

-491 GNTEEAVQEMY
+491 GNTEEAVKEMY
-502 SYLGATPSIIDPALI
+502 SYLGAVPKLVDPNLI
-517 KFSNQRELV
+517 RISNQKDLIL
-526 MEIAERWRG
+526 EIAERWRG

-545 LLEDFKAMGITDKS
+545 LLQDFNAMGITDKS
-559 RHQITSLRGC
+559 RHVIGSLRGC
-569 TTIFNEAGV
+569 TSMFNECGITV
-578 RIAEKQATTKDIE
+578 TEKQATLKDIE

-603 FRVIV
+603 FRVII

>member
-1 MRPNPSIDFLRPE
+1 
-14 TSYCGEFV
+14 
-22 VEFSRIMFKYLT
+22 
-34 IIEKCG
+34 
-40 IFLVQKI
+40 
-47 YLIFLYDGGEKMR
+47 MR

-103 MNSVLTELDTK
+103 MNNVLQELDHK
-114 FGHLQSMLVVESR
+114 FNHLQTMLVVESR

-155 GKVDYDWVVID
+155 GNIDYDWVVID

-174 ASFAEDTVIIGD
+174 ASFAEDTTIIGD
-186 WIKNRRTKQHIIFIT
+186 WIRNGRKNTHIIFIT

-209 LSKQFFSDD
+209 LSKQFFSED

-233 NTYVKEIQFVK
+233 NTYVKEIQFIK
-244 TKNTNATLDYFLAQQ
+244 TKNTNSTLEYFLGQQ
-259 EDKKG
+259 EGKRG
-264 IIFLKS
+264 IVFLKS
-270 ASKVKDWYFK
+270 ASKVKDWYFR
-280 LLDQKKNVAMLVSR
+280 LLDEKKGVAMLVSR

-300 SLDITQA
+300 SLDINQA
-307 KIAAKDL
+307 HSAAKNL
-314 LIELSD
+314 MLELSD
-320 GQSGLTL
+320 GASGLTL

-335 KQRIADG
+335 KQRVADG
-342 KESLFTALREEH
+342 KESLFEALRNEH
-354 LPEDINI
+354 LPDDISI

-399 RGNLDQLFIIFNP
+399 RGNLDQLYIIFNP
-412 NNARR
+412 SNARR

-423 DLFAHFRKLQA
+423 DMFAHFRRLQA
-434 EGDQVELAKQFGLM
+434 EGNQVELAKQFGIL

-454 IKYLIERAREDGT
+454 VRYITEHKHEDGS

-475 AYLHLLKDH
+475 AYLHLIKDH

-491 GNTEEAVQEMY
+491 GNTEEAVKEMY
-502 SYLGATPSIIDPALI
+502 SYLGAVPKLVDPNLI
-517 KFSNQRELV
+517 RFSNQKELIL
-526 MEIAERWRG
+526 EIAERWRG

-545 LLEDFKAMGITDKS
+545 LLQDFKAMGITDKQ
-559 RHQITSLRGC
+559 RHSISSLRGC
-569 TTIFNEAGV
+569 TTMFNEAGITV
-578 RIAEKQATTKDIE
+578 VEKQATLKDLE
-591 QWPQYLTKVREK
+591 QWPQYLTKIREK
-603 FRVIV
+603 YRQIV

>member
-1 MRPNPSIDFLRPE
+1 
-14 TSYCGEFV
+14 
-22 VEFSRIMFKYLT
+22 
-34 IIEKCG
+34 
-40 IFLVQKI
+40 
-47 YLIFLYDGGEKMR
+47 MR

-65 KEFAVEDII
+65 KEFAVNDII
-74 QLVRKTDLSD
+74 ELVRKTDLSD
-84 LNTFLVLNGGT
+84 MNTFLVLNGGT

-103 MNSVLTELDTK
+103 MNSVLKELDIKCKGPQT
-114 FGHLQSMLVVESR
+114 MLVVESR

-138 GEADVCQ
+138 GETDVCQ
-145 RLGFANMIKK
+145 RMGFANMIKRNS
-155 GKVDYDWVVID
+155 VDYDWVVID

-174 ASFAEDTVIIGD
+174 ASFAEDTTVIGE
-186 WIKNRRTKQHIIFIT
+186 WIRSGRTKQHIIFIT
-201 ANDEYFEE
+201 ANDEYFED

-218 SSFIYLFPDFTKYVS
+218 YSFIYLFPDFTKYVS
-233 NTYVKEIQFVK
+233 NTYVKEIQFIK
-244 TKNTNATLDYFLAQQ
+244 TKNTNATLDYFIAQ
-259 EDKKG
+259 EEGKKG

-280 LLDQKKNVAMLVSR
+280 LLNLKMNVAMLVSR
-294 ANQTAL
+294 ANQTQL
-300 SLDITQA
+300 SLNTTQA
-307 KIAAKDL
+307 DIAAKDL
-314 LIELSD
+314 LLDLSA
-320 GQSGLTL
+320 GEAGLTL
-327 ADLQDMAD
+327 ADLQELAD
-335 KQRIADG
+335 KQRVADG
-342 KESLFTALREEH
+342 KESLFEALAQEH
-354 LPEDINI
+354 LPDDISI

-423 DLFAHFRKLQA
+423 DMFAHFRKLQA

-448 KGAQFK
+448 KGARFRV
-454 IKYLIERAREDGT
+454 KYIVERQLSNGA
-467 KSYEVNEQ
+467 KKYEVNEQ

-491 GNTEEAVQEMY
+491 SNTEEAVQEMY
-502 SYLGATPSIIDPALI
+502 SYLGTTPKLVDPNLI
-517 KFSNQRELV
+517 RISNQKEILI
-526 MEIAERWRG
+526 EIAERWRG

-545 LLEDFKAMGITDKS
+545 LLQDFKAMGITDKS
-559 RHQITSLRGC
+559 RHTINSLRGC
-569 TTIFNEAGV
+569 TTLFSEAGIT
-578 RIAEKQATTKDIE
+578 IAEKQATLKDVD

-603 FRVIV
+603 YRVII

>member
-1 MRPNPSIDFLRPE
+1 
-14 TSYCGEFV
+14 
-22 VEFSRIMFKYLT
+22 
-34 IIEKCG
+34 
-40 IFLVQKI
+40 
-47 YLIFLYDGGEKMR
+47 MR

-65 KEFAVEDII
+65 KEFAIEDII
-74 QLVRKTDLSD
+74 RLVRETDLSD
-84 LNTFLVLNGGT
+84 MNTFLVLNGGT

-103 MNSVLTELDTK
+103 MQNVLEELDHK
-114 FGHLQSMLVVESR
+114 CGALQTMLVVESR

-145 RLGFANMIKK
+145 RMGFANMIKK
-155 GKVDYDWVVID
+155 NNVDYDWVVID

-174 ASFAEDTVIIGD
+174 ASFAEDTTIIGE
-186 WIKNRRTKQHIIFIT
+186 WIRSGRTKQHIIFIT
-201 ANDEYFEE
+201 ANDEYFED

-218 SSFIYLFPDFTKYVS
+218 CSFIYLFPDFTKYVS
-233 NTYVKEIQFVK
+233 NTYVKEIQFIK
-244 TKNTNATLDYFLAQQ
+244 TKNTNATLDYFLAQ
-259 EDKKG
+259 EEGKKG

-280 LLDQKKNVAMLVSR
+280 LLNLKMKVAMLVSR
-294 ANQTAL
+294 ANQTSL
-300 SLDITQA
+300 SLNPSQVD
-307 KIAAKDL
+307 IAAKDL
-314 LIELSD
+314 LLDLSE
-320 GQSGLTL
+320 GESGLTL
-327 ADLQDMAD
+327 ADLQELAD

-342 KESLFTALREEH
+342 KESLFEALANEH
-354 LPEDINI
+354 LPDDISI

-423 DLFAHFRKLQA
+423 DMFAHFRKLQA
-434 EGDQVELAKQFGLM
+434 EGNQVELAKQFGIL
-448 KGAQFK
+448 KGARFK
-454 IKYLIERAREDGT
+454 VKYIVEKQNSEGV
-467 KSYEVNEQ
+467 KKYEVNEQ

-484 KDYLHLM
+484 NDYLHLM

-502 SYLGATPSIIDPALI
+502 SYLGATPKLIDPNLI
-517 KFSNQRELV
+517 RISNQKELIL
-526 MEIAERWRG
+526 EIAERWRG

-545 LLEDFKAMGITDKS
+545 LLQDFKAMGITDKS

-569 TTIFNEAGV
+569 TTLFTDAG
-578 RIAEKQATTKDIE
+578 ITITEKQASTKDLE
-591 QWPQYLTKVREK
+591 QWPQYLSKIREK
-603 FRVIV
+603 FRVII

>member
-1 MRPNPSIDFLRPE
+1 MRE
-14 TSYCGEFV
+14 
-22 VEFSRIMFKYLT
+22 
-34 IIEKCG
+34 
-40 IFLVQKI
+40 
-47 YLIFLYDGGEKMR
+47 
-60 QHEQV
+60 HEQV
-65 KEFAVEDII
+65 KEFAVDDII
-74 QLVRKTDLSD
+74 KLVRKTDLSD
-84 LNTFLVLNGGT
+84 INTFLVLNGGT

-103 MNSVLTELDTK
+103 MNNVLEELDHK
-114 FGHLQSMLVVESR
+114 FGHLQTMLVVESR

-155 GKVDYDWVVID
+155 GNIDYDWVVID

-174 ASFAEDTVIIGD
+174 ASFAEDTTVIGD
-186 WIKNRRTKQHIIFIT
+186 WIKNGRTHQHIIFIT

-218 SSFIYLFPDFTKYVS
+218 STFIYLFPDFTKYVS

-244 TKNTNATLDYFLAQQ
+244 TRNTTDTLEYFLAQQ
-259 EDKKG
+259 EDKRG

-280 LLDQKKNVAMLVSR
+280 LLDRKKGVAMLVSR

-300 SLDITQA
+300 SLDVNQA
-307 KIAAKDL
+307 HSAAKNL
-314 LIELSD
+314 MLELSD
-320 GQSGLTL
+320 GRSGLTL

-335 KQRIADG
+335 KQRVADG
-342 KESLFTALREEH
+342 KESLFDALRAEH
-354 LPEDINI
+354 LPDDISI

-399 RGNLDQLFIIFNP
+399 RGNLDQLYIIFNP
-412 NNARR
+412 SNARR

-423 DLFAHFRKLQA
+423 DMFAHFRRLQA
-434 EGDQVELAKQFGLM
+434 EGNQVELAKQFGIL

-454 IKYLIERAREDGT
+454 VRYITEKKHDDGSKT
-467 KSYEVNEQ
+467 YEVNEQ

-491 GNTEEAVQEMY
+491 SNTEEAVREMY
-502 SYLGATPSIIDPALI
+502 SYLGATPKLIDPNLI
-517 KFSNQRELV
+517 RISNQKDIIL
-526 MEIAERWRG
+526 EIAERWRG

-545 LLEDFKAMGITDKS
+545 LLQDFKAAGITDKQ
-559 RHQITSLRGC
+559 RHSINSLRGC
-569 TTIFNEAGV
+569 TTLFTEAGV
-578 RIAEKQATTKDIE
+578 IVTDKQATLKDIE

-603 FRVIV
+603 YRVII

>member
-1 MRPNPSIDFLRPE
+1 MRE
-14 TSYCGEFV
+14 
-22 VEFSRIMFKYLT
+22 
-34 IIEKCG
+34 
-40 IFLVQKI
+40 
-47 YLIFLYDGGEKMR
+47 
-60 QHEQV
+60 HEQV

-74 QLVRKTDLSD
+74 RLVRETDLSD

-103 MNSVLTELDTK
+103 MNNVLEELDHK
-114 FGHLQSMLVVESR
+114 FGHLQTMLVVESR

-174 ASFAEDTVIIGD
+174 ASFAEDTTIIGN
-186 WIKNRRTKQHIIFIT
+186 WIKYQRENTHIIFIT

-209 LSKQFFSDD
+209 LSKQFFSED

-244 TKNTNATLDYFLAQQ
+244 TRNTNMTLEYFLAQQ
-259 EDKKG
+259 EGKRG
-264 IIFLKS
+264 IVFLKS

-280 LLDQKKNVAMLVSR
+280 LLDQKKGVAMLVSR

-300 SLDITQA
+300 SLDVNQA
-307 KIAAKDL
+307 HIAAKDL
-314 LIELSD
+314 MLELSD
-320 GQSGLTL
+320 GRSGLTL

-342 KESLFTALREEH
+342 KESLFEALRNEH
-354 LPEDINI
+354 LPDDISI

-412 NNARR
+412 SNARR

-423 DLFAHFRKLQA
+423 DMFAHFRKLQA
-434 EGDQVELAKQFGLM
+434 EGNQVELAKQFGIL

-454 IKYLIERAREDGT
+454 IRYINERLREDGS

-475 AYLHLLKDH
+475 AYLHLIKDH

-502 SYLGATPSIIDPALI
+502 SYLGATPKLVDPNVI
-517 KFSNQRELV
+517 RISNQKESI

-545 LLEDFKAMGITDKS
+545 LLQDFKAMGITDKS

-569 TTIFNEAGV
+569 TTMFAEAGV
-578 RIAEKQATTKDIE
+578 TVAEKQATLKDLQ
-591 QWPQYLTKVREK
+591 QWPQYLMKVREK
-603 FRVIV
+603 FRVIT